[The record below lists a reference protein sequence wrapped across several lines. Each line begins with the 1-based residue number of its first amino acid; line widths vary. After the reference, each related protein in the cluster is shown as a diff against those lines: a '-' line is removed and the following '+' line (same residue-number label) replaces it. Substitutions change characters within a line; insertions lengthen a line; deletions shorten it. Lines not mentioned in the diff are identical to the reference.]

1 MAGLWGNSQGG
12 SEQYLAGGEIGSSEG
27 TDRFSSKS
35 GIPLAFCFML
45 IDAMKSAFLSYWAGF
60 AGMIP
65 AVALSAE
72 TPPAAAG
79 NEKVRHIMETYAGRG
94 TLADSTPP
102 TPPDRAL
109 ALFTPRLGMMVDL
122 IASEPD
128 VEQPLYLNFD
138 SRGRLWVTQYRQ
150 YQFPAGLKI
159 VSYDSH
165 LRAQFDRVPQPP
177 PLGEKGADKVSV
189 LEDADGDGVFEKK
202 TEVLTGLNIASAA
215 LPGAGAVWVLNPPY
229 LLRYPDANGDGIPD
243 GDPEVALSGFG
254 IEDTH
259 SVASSLQW
267 GVDGWLYGANG
278 STSTGNVSSAV
289 SRNVRWEGQCIWRY
303 HPDSKR
309 FEIYAEGGGNTFS
322 LDIDSKGRVFS
333 GTNAGATR
341 GMHYEQ
347 GSYGVKSWGK
357 HGPLTNPHAY
367 GFFVHMGHE
376 GDSKRF
382 PQAFVVYE
390 GGLLGSAFSGRII
403 APNSLANLVYVSE
416 LLPDGSTFRTR
427 DEANLLSS
435 SDRWFRP
442 VDAKVGP
449 DGAVY
454 LADWYDTRLSHV
466 RPVDDWHKTSGRIYR
481 VRPEGALPR
490 CAPFDLHAAP
500 PQELL
505 ALLSHPNRWFRRQ
518 AALEMGWRHLDEL
531 APKLAAAASRSEPHA
546 LDALFALDMLGKVAP
561 GHLEELLRHGDP
573 YVRRWAVKIA
583 GEKWALYASCGEALV
598 RLAKE
603 EAHLEVRAQ
612 LLATGKRIPAQG
624 GLQLVHAAL
633 GAIPPEESRLPLLA
647 WWLLE
652 SKVDSALPELVT
664 FLKGDSRLLGN
675 PLFEKHLARKLGQ
688 RLAAGGSRE
697 QWKAASDLYAVLSS
711 PSSKTQFL
719 DGVSA
724 AIEGEDLPELPEVLG
739 KALTAHLGA
748 KHGGESL
755 LELRTGKP
763 GAVGAALKVLQD
775 AKAPE
780 EKRSAVARAL
790 GPVEAPEVSLG
801 FAAVLANGSSSPALK
816 RAVLLASL
824 HQTGMEIPQAV
835 LSGYEAKFAGDK
847 PLRDTAFR
855 VLAGR
860 AAWAEALVQAVEDW
874 KVPAKHVSPEIVALL
889 QSHDNARLREAVGRL
904 WKGVL
909 GVLSP
914 EAKVAE
920 AGRLRRVVRAGAGD
934 AVQGR
939 LVFQER
945 CAACHKLFGEG
956 NAVGPELTGYER
968 GNLDFWVDNI
978 VYPSLEIREGFANY
992 TARLKNGQV
1001 LLGML
1006 DSQSAQEV
1014 VLRDLAGQKTRVRH
1028 SDLAAL
1034 EASPVS
1040 VMPEGILAGLSDEA
1054 LRHLFAYLQRKE

>member
-1 MAGLWGNSQGG
+1 
-12 SEQYLAGGEIGSSEG
+12 
-27 TDRFSSKS
+27 
-35 GIPLAFCFML
+35 ML
-45 IDAMKSAFLSYWAGF
+45 IGGMKSAFVSCFAGF
-60 AGMIP
+60 AGMVP
-65 AVALSAE
+65 VVAAGGGAQ
-72 TPPAAAG
+72 PQPAAAG

-109 ALFTPRLGMMVDL
+109 GLFTPGPGLAVDL
-122 IASEPD
+122 IAAEPD
-128 VEQPLYLNFD
+128 VEQPLYLNWD

-165 LRAQFDRVPQPP
+165 LRAQFDRMPQPP
-177 PLGEKGADKVSV
+177 PLGEKGADKVTV

-229 LLRYPDANGDGIPD
+229 LLRYPDADADGIPD

-278 STSTGNVSSAV
+278 STSTGNVSSAA

-303 HPDSKR
+303 HPESKR

-367 GFFVHMGHE
+367 GFFAHMAHE

-390 GGLLGSAFSGRII
+390 GGLLGGAFSGRII

-416 LLPDGSTFRTR
+416 LLSDGSTFRTR
-427 DEANLLSS
+427 DEANLISS
-435 SDRWFRP
+435 TDRWFRP

-481 VRPEGALPR
+481 VRPEGGSPKL
-490 CAPFDLHAAP
+490 APFNLHAAP
-500 PQELL
+500 PGELL
-505 ALLSHPNRWFRRQ
+505 GLLDHPNRWFRRQ
-518 AALEMGWRHLDEL
+518 AALEIGWRRLDEL
-531 APKLAAAASRSEPHA
+531 ASKLAAAASRNEAHA
-546 LDALFALDMLGKVAP
+546 LDALFALDLLGKVAP
-561 GHLEELLRHGDP
+561 AHLEELLRHGDP

-583 GEKWALYASCGEALV
+583 GEKWPLYATCAQALE
-598 RLAKE
+598 RLARE
-603 EAHLEVRAQ
+603 ENHLEVRAQ
-612 LLATGKRIPAQG
+612 LLATGKRIPAG
-624 GLQLVHAAL
+624 AGLRLFEAAL
-633 GAIPPEESRLPLLA
+633 GTVPTEETRLPLMA

-664 FLKGDSRLLGN
+664 FLKGESRFTGSG
-675 PLFEKHLARKLGQ
+675 LFEKHISRRLGQ

-697 QWKAASDLYAVLSS
+697 QWGAASELYEALPGS
-711 PSSKTQFL
+711 SSKTQFL
-719 DGVSA
+719 EGVSA
-724 AIEGEDLPELPEVLG
+724 AIEDGDLPGLPPALG
-739 KALTAHLGA
+739 KALVAHMAA
-748 KHGGESL
+748 KNGGESL
-755 LELRTGKP
+755 VDLRSGKP
-763 GAVGAALKVLQD
+763 GAVAAALKVLQD
-775 AKAPE
+775 PKASE
-780 EKRSAVARAL
+780 EKRVAVARAL
-790 GPVEAPEVSLG
+790 GEFEAPEVRAA
-801 FAAVLANGSSSPALK
+801 FAGVLANGSNSPTL
-816 RAVLLASL
+816 RRVVLLASMR
-824 HQTGMEIPQAV
+824 QTGMEIPQAV
-835 LSGYEAKFAGDK
+835 ISGYEAKFAGDRQ
-847 PLRDTAFR
+847 LREAALR
-855 VLAGR
+855 ALAGR
-860 AAWAEALVQAVEDW
+860 LEWAAALVQAVEDW

-889 QSHDNARLREAVGRL
+889 RSHDDAGLREAVGRL

-914 EAKVAE
+914 EAKAAE
-920 AGRLRRVVRAGAGD
+920 AGRLRKAVRAGAGD
-934 AVQGR
+934 AVRGR

-956 NAVGPELTGYER
+956 DAVGPELTGYER

-1001 LLGML
+1001 FIGML
-1006 DSQSAQEV
+1006 DSQSAREV
-1014 VLRDLAGQKTRVRH
+1014 VLREPNGQKTRLRQ

-1040 VMPEGILAGLSDEA
+1040 LMPEGILAGLSDES
-1054 LRHLFAYLQRKE
+1054 LQHLFAYLQRKD